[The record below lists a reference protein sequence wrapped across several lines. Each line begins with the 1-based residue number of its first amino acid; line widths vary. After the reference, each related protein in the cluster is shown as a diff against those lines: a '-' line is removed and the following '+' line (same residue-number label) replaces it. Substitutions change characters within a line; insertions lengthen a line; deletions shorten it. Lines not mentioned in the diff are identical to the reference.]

1 MRVVEKELD
10 FKTVFQRLPLMGLLL
25 SPDSPDFTIIES
37 TNILLLSTQN
47 SRQEIVGK
55 KLFEAFP
62 DNPANETATG
72 VKNLRQSLDEVIATR
87 KPHKMAIQR
96 YDVERSDGT
105 FEELYWEPVNTPII
119 NEAGDLSYIFHFTE
133 NVTARILNERQ
144 AKTVRENFEYF
155 FNQALAPFA
164 ILTGTNFVFTFANAA
179 YVQLMN
185 GRELVGK
192 CLDDAIPELRGQPF
206 ILLLKKVFETGIPFH
221 ATEIAAT
228 AIFEN
233 NAEPETRYFNLSYI
247 PYKNQEGITEGVLAS
262 GYDVTSQVELKRKDE
277 IRGLNMQA
285 YNLFM
290 QAPVGFSLLKGDD
303 YIVDLVN
310 SMGLQLTGKNEEIV
324 GKSLFDIFP
333 ETKIEGYVEIMKRVK
348 SEGESLYLKESP
360 VRLKKDGA
368 EEMLYHNIVFQPYY
382 EGNDIGGILTI
393 SSDVTEQVLARKK
406 VEEAEQKAR
415 VAIESAELGV
425 YEGDLLL
432 NKMNGDAR
440 FYELFGFDQWAHWND
455 LIAVI
460 HPDDLAARE
469 KAHKESLL
477 TGKLYYEA
485 RVIYRDKSVH
495 WLKIYGKVF
504 YDEKNVPFKLLGV
517 AEDITEQKQFERQ
530 KDDFLSMASH
540 ELKTPVTTIK
550 AYAQIAE
557 SMLEEKKDAET
568 LGIIKRMSNQVNKLT
583 ALIEDL
589 LDITKIQKGK
599 LIYNEAYFDFNE
611 LVKEVVDDMQKTSA
625 THTIKYYPA
634 EGTNIFG
641 DREKLSQVLNNLIS
655 NAIKYSP
662 KADTI
667 IVKTEPQKNGVQL
680 CVQDFGIG
688 ISPQAQKNVFEQ
700 FYRVNG
706 ENQSTYPG
714 MGIGLYI
721 CAEIISRQ
729 GGKIWLDSNPGQG
742 SSFYIWLPFDH
753 RLKSL

>member
-1 MRVVEKELD
+1 MKIIEKELD
-10 FKTVFQRLPLMGLLL
+10 FKTVFQSLPIMGLLL

-37 TNILLLSTQN
+37 TNALLLSTQTK
-47 SRQEIVGK
+47 RQDIIGK

-62 DNPANETATG
+62 DNPANATATG
-72 VKNLRQSLDEVIATR
+72 VKNLRQSLDKVIATL
-87 KPHKMAIQR
+87 KPHRMPVQR

-105 FEELYWEPVNTPII
+105 FEELYWQPVNTPII
-119 NEAGDLSYIFHFTE
+119 NEDANLSYIFHCTE
-133 NVTARILNERQ
+133 NVTSKILDQRQ

-164 ILTGTNFVFTFANAA
+164 ILTGKDFVFTFANAA

-192 CLDDAIPELRGQPF
+192 CLDEAIPELRGQQF
-206 ILLLKKVFETGIPFH
+206 ILLLEKVFETGIPFH

-228 AIFEN
+228 AVFEN

-247 PYKNQEGITEGVLAS
+247 PYKNQRGIIEGVLAS
-262 GYDVTSQVELKRKDE
+262 GYDVTSQVELRKKE
-277 IRGLNMQA
+277 KVRGLNMQA

-290 QAPVGFSLLKGDD
+290 QAPVGFSLVKGDEF
-303 YIVDLVN
+303 IVDLVN
-310 SMGLQLTGKNEEIV
+310 SMGLQLTGKSEEII

-333 ETKIEGYVEIMKRVK
+333 ENKLDGYVEIMNRVK

-368 EEMLYHNIVFQPYY
+368 EEMLYHNVVFQPYY
-382 EGNDIGGILTI
+382 EGNDITGILTI
-393 SSDVTEQVLARKK
+393 STDVTEQVLARKK
-406 VEEAEQKAR
+406 VEEAEEKAR

-425 YEGDLLL
+425 YEGDLLS
-432 NKMNGDAR
+432 NKMTGDVR
-440 FYELFGFDQWAHWND
+440 FYELFGFDHWVHWND
-455 LIAVI
+455 LISVI
-460 HPDDLAARE
+460 HPDDLGIRE
-469 KAHKESLL
+469 KAHEESLL

-485 RVIYRDKSVH
+485 RIIYKDKSVH

-504 YDEKNVPFKLLGV
+504 YDEENTPFKLLGV

-557 SMLEEKKDAET
+557 SMLDAKKDVET

-611 LVKEVVDDMQKTSA
+611 LVTEVIDDMQKTSS
-625 THTIKYYPA
+625 THTIQYHPA
-634 EGTNIFG
+634 ERTNIFG
-641 DREKLSQVLNNLIS
+641 DREKLSQVLNNLMS

-662 KADTI
+662 KADSI
-667 IVKTEPQKNGVQL
+667 VVKTESQHNGVQL
-680 CVQDFGIG
+680 YVQDFGIG

-721 CAEIISRQ
+721 CEEIISRQ
-729 GGKIWLDSNPGQG
+729 GGKIWLESYPDEG
-742 SSFYIWLPFDH
+742 SIFYIWLPFDH
-753 RLKSL
+753 RLKST